1 MASSAAAAAS
11 ANLLLMVDRPALF
24 WAIRESN
31 RRHHPCFY
39 GRFLQH
45 ASPLGSLTGD
55 SALGILTFAAS

>member
-1 MASSAAAAAS
+1 
-11 ANLLLMVDRPALF
+11 LF